1 MSLEV
6 VKSELIAY
14 AYTIKDNRKVNN
26 LDRKETYNTFFKR
39 CQCWNIPVEYQVE
52 EKDKQGKLHIH
63 GIMYLKKGFYRKRL
77 CMPNLHLK
85 LVELYNKEGWEQYIH
100 KDLLDSTSIHD
111 IRPEDYS
118 GYDPEEDNNI
128 LSTNISTL

>member
-6 VKSELIAY
+6 VKSQLVSY

-26 LDRKETYNTFFKR
+26 SDRKETYNIFFRR
-39 CQCWNIPVEYQVE
+39 CECWNIPVEYKVE

-85 LVELYNKEGWEQYIH
+85 LVELYNKEGWKQYIH
-100 KDLLDSTSIHD
+100 KDLLDTTSIHD
-111 IRPEDYS
+111 IMPEDYS
-118 GYDPEEDNNI
+118 GYDPEEDQNI
-128 LSTNISTL
+128 ITTNISTL